1 MTEEQCRMDD
11 FARDLSELGV
21 VLSEKQY
28 GQFCQYYN
36 LLLEWNKV
44 MNLTSITN
52 FDDVVKYDLEYI
64 DNYRD
69 PWLRHTISV
78 RLSRGWMWD
87 RGRDFRDLH

>member
-36 LLLEWNKV
+36 LLLEWN
-44 MNLTSITN
+44 
-52 FDDVVKYDLEYI
+52 
-64 DNYRD
+64 R
-69 PWLRHTISV
+69 
-78 RLSRGWMWD
+78 
-87 RGRDFRDLH
+87 

>member
-52 FDDVVKYDLEYI
+52 FDDVVKYDLQYI
-64 DNYRD
+64 DGWSLTLD
-69 PWLRHTISV
+69 VKILLRTVWVVFAGKGSK
-78 RLSRGWMWD
+78 
-87 RGRDFRDLH
+87 

>member
-1 MTEEQCRMDD
+1 M
-11 FARDLSELGV
+11 

-52 FDDVVKYDLEYI
+52 FDDVVKYDLQYI
-64 DNYRD
+64 DGWSLTLD
-69 PWLRHTISV
+69 VKILLRTVWVVFAGKGSK
-78 RLSRGWMWD
+78 
-87 RGRDFRDLH
+87 